1 MQFTKNNFMYNIIVW
16 FSPSLVMIRDGGD
29 DNFTIIRASNGTKL
43 GKFSAK
49 FKFLYPYANPL
60 DSKTT

>member
-1 MQFTKNNFMYNIIVW
+1 MYNIIVW